1 MVCVLEPG
9 CLETSRFFSKALLD
23 HMHGKADAVFRGMP
37 RAGSVKFDK
46 SLLTLLLLERKCLLE
61 RTDRDDGRSH
71 GWRPSQSRGGSRAGL
86 RPARAGC

>member
-37 RAGSVKFDK
+37 RAG
-46 SLLTLLLLERKCLLE
+46 
-61 RTDRDDGRSH
+61 
-71 GWRPSQSRGGSRAGL
+71 
-86 RPARAGC
+86 